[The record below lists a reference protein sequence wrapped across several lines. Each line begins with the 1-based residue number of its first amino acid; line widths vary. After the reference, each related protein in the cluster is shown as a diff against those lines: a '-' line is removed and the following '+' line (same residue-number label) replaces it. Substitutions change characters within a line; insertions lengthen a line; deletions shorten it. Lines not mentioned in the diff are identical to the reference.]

1 MNSVKS
7 LILIFPF
14 LIMFSNCAVYM
25 AATQPAKKA
34 VELFRPGTPR
44 ALLLAEF
51 GAPAVSEVDDDG
63 LKREVF
69 VFQQGYSTG
78 AKVSR
83 AVGHG
88 VADIFTFGMWEAI
101 GTPTEAIFDGN
112 EMAYDVK
119 YDKKEN
125 VKTALLLK
133 KN

>member
-1 MNSVKS
+1 MKTLLSILP
-7 LILIFPF
+7 LIL
-14 LIMFSNCAVYM
+14 LFSNCAVYM

-34 VELFRPGTPR
+34 IELFRPGTPR
-44 ALLLAEF
+44 VLLLAEF
-51 GAPAVSEVDDDG
+51 GTPAGSEVDDEG
-63 LKREVF
+63 IKREVF

-78 AKVSR
+78 AKVTR

-119 YDKKEN
+119 YDEKEN

>member
-1 MNSVKS
+1 MNKTI
-7 LILIFPF
+7 ILLPF
-14 LIMFSNCAVYM
+14 LVFFTNCAVYM

-34 VELFRPGTPR
+34 IELFRPGTPR

-78 AKVSR
+78 AKVTR

-119 YDKKEN
+119 YDEKEN
-125 VKTALLLK
+125 VKAALLLK

>member
-1 MNSVKS
+1 
-7 LILIFPF
+7 
-14 LIMFSNCAVYM
+14 M

-34 VELFRPGTPR
+34 IELFRPGTPR

-51 GAPAVSEVDDDG
+51 GAPAVSEVDDEG
-63 LKREVF
+63 MKREVF

-78 AKVSR
+78 AKVTR

-119 YDKKEN
+119 YDEKEN

>member
-63 LKREVF
+63 LKRKF
-69 VFQQGYSTG
+69 SSFS
-78 AKVSR
+78 KVTVLGR
-83 AVGHG
+83 KYLGQL
-88 VADIFTFGMWEAI
+88 D
-101 GTPTEAIFDGN
+101 TE
-112 EMAYDVK
+112 
-119 YDKKEN
+119 
-125 VKTALLLK
+125 
-133 KN
+133 

>member
-1 MNSVKS
+1 MNKNI
-7 LILIFPF
+7 ILLPF
-14 LIMFSNCAVYM
+14 LVFFTNCAVYM
-25 AATQPAKKA
+25 AATQPEKKA
-34 VELFRPGTPR
+34 IELFRPGTPR

-51 GAPAVSEVDDDG
+51 GSPAVSEIGDDG

-69 VFQQGYSTG
+69 VFDQGYSTG

-119 YDKKEN
+119 YDEN
-125 VKTALLLK
+125 EDIKTALLLK